1 MWVHN
6 WKQLL
11 LRALF
16 AIQTL
21 DLPPSPSPTETR
33 PPLLSP
39 VGPTAAQKDTR
50 IPFDL
55 MTCEKTITHCPYF

>member
-55 MTCEKTITHCPYF
+55 MTCEKIITRCPYF